1 MKMFV
6 ALDDRVWAEDS
17 AMVPAAET
25 VIFAIDGTE
34 YEIDLAE
41 ANAAKLRGALSE
53 WLPYARKVSRQ
64 RKEQPAL
71 EAAPAEGIPRYGR
84 VLLHHAVGKQ
94 MRQYWK
100 GCREW
105 CEERGYPTKTD
116 GGNYYISADHV
127 EEYERYLDDADRL
140 RIARAG

>member
-1 MKMFV
+1 MFV

-53 WLPYARKVSRQ
+53 WLPYARKVNRQ
-64 RKEQPAL
+64 RREQPVL
-71 EAAPAEGIPRYGR
+71 EAAPAEGVRRYGR
-84 VLLHHAVGKQ
+84 VVLSHYAAAGNGRK
-94 MRQYWK
+94 YWK
-100 GCREW
+100 GVREW
-105 CEERGYPTKTD
+105 CQERGYPVTTGEGD
-116 GGNYYISADHV
+116 RYIQVGHV
-127 EEYERYLDDADRL
+127 EEYERYLDEMDRA